1 LSAARS
7 VFKVVVQTFSCLH
20 YVHHVVGQT
29 LTLGDKIDVEHAE
42 LIAVAT
48 GIHIKGNGILL
59 RLRYTDVTM
68 LLQLGPLLLTVIM
81 VYYDGHLHVG
91 HKRLY
96 LMSEL
101 TGKGSI
107 IMDGDIGDYID

>member
-1 LSAARS
+1 
-7 VFKVVVQTFSCLH
+7 
-20 YVHHVVGQT
+20 
-29 LTLGDKIDVEHAE
+29 
-42 LIAVAT
+42 
-48 GIHIKGNGILL
+48 
-59 RLRYTDVTM
+59 M

>member
-1 LSAARS
+1 MRPVRPNATPLLAPADDVITRAQGSS
-7 VFKVVVQTFSCLH
+7 PL
-20 YVHHVVGQT
+20 VH
-29 LTLGDKIDVEHAE
+29 E
-42 LIAVAT
+42 
-48 GIHIKGNGILL
+48 L

-101 TGKGSI
+101 TGKGCI